1 MKTLL
6 TVTLIVMT
14 QIAANADEKDAVGRY
29 QLIFATTE
37 TFSLD
42 GKNEEEKTVW
52 KIDTVTGQVW
62 QFHSVITPGKQGAL
76 HEEFVPITTDK
87 P

>member
-6 TVTLIVMT
+6 TIALVTGISV
-14 QIAANADEKDAVGRY
+14 AARADEKDQVGRY
-29 QLIFATTE
+29 QLIYATTE
-37 TFSLD
+37 TLSINS
-42 GKNEEEKTVW
+42 KSETKTLW

-62 QFHSVITPGKQGAL
+62 KFSSLVQGIKNTVL
-76 HEEFVPITTDK
+76 QEEFVPITTDK